1 MNPLLRSRCNNILVK
16 LQNWL
21 FIPATLLCKYTPNH
35 YNNHHYISARLI
47 SGNARDPIQLVCIKL
62 NPLKWHHGLSTEYS
76 ISYRDLYMF
85 LYTVVPVLY
94 AYCVDIY
101 TKGLSE
107 SMSLYAH
114 THTSTVPIKTDFEK
128 RQARLQEDSRYCS
141 VNSTPW
147 VEFKPHGAV
156 FTLPS
161 VELTLWNSQCICKY
175 YIIRQCCYSPNTENP
190 PRFDLHLHFNLSL
203 CSLLSID
210 GNNWN
215 WF

>member
-21 FIPATLLCKYTPNH
+21 FIPATLLCKYTP
-35 YNNHHYISARLI
+35 NHHYISARLI

-141 VNSTPW
+141 VNSTP
-147 VEFKPHGAV
+147 VEQLNLNLMVLF
-156 FTLPS
+156 LPS
-161 VELTLWNSQCICKY
+161 PVLN
-175 YIIRQCCYSPNTENP
+175 
-190 PRFDLHLHFNLSL
+190 
-203 CSLLSID
+203 
-210 GNNWN
+210 
-215 WF
+215 